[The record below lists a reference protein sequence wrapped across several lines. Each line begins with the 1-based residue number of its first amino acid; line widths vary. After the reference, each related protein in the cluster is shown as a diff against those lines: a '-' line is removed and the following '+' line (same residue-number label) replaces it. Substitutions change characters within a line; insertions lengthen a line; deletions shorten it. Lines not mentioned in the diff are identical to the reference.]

1 MNNENQEPLIQA
13 LLADRRADRRWR
25 NIRFFAGFTLVAA
38 AFLGFKGGSKD
49 GANARFAGT
58 PYASLVRI
66 NGEIGPGKAVSAAV
80 LNPLLKRAFEDKY
93 SKGVLLLVNSPGG
106 TPVQATL
113 IHDRIL
119 QLRKEHPDKHVVVV
133 GEDTLASGAYLMSV
147 AAEKIYVADGTVTG
161 SIGVVSSGFGFDK
174 ALEHYGVER
183 RVFHAGVHKDRLDS
197 FEPLSPEDAAKMNAL
212 LEKVHTQFIDIVKA
226 GRGTRLHGDDS
237 TLFSGDFWTG
247 DEAVQLGL
255 ADGIGDVTSVAEKE
269 FHVQT
274 FHEYSAPTPFWEQ
287 AIKKV
292 TTSLSLN
299 IEELAQTGIE
309 AKADL
314 NP

>member
-1 MNNENQEPLIQA
+1 MNNDNQETIIQA

-25 NIRFFAGFTLVAA
+25 NIRFFAGFTLAA
-38 AFLGFKGGSKD
+38 AILWGFKGGSKD
-49 GANARFAGT
+49 GSNASSVGV

-80 LNPLLKRAFEDKY
+80 LNPLLKKAFEDKN

-161 SIGVVSSGFGFDK
+161 SIGVISSGFGFDK
-174 ALEHYGVER
+174 VLEHYGVER
-183 RVFHAGVHKDRLDS
+183 RVFHAGAHKDRLDS
-197 FEPLSPEDAAKMNAL
+197 FEPLSPADAAKMNAL
-212 LEKVHTQFIDIVKA
+212 LDKVHTQFIDIVKA

-237 TLFSGDFWTG
+237 MLFSGDFWTG

-274 FHEYSAPTPFWEQ
+274 FHEYAAPTPFWEQ
-287 AIKKV
+287 ALKKV
-292 TTSLSLN
+292 TASLSLN
-299 IEELAQTGIE
+299 LSELTQTDIE
-309 AKADL
+309 AKANL